1 MKAQVAAPG
10 VSRPR
15 SPRGDVV
22 LIALFLAIIAT
33 PGLGLLLGID
43 RSQVSE
49 AEMRR
54 LTEFPEWSWQRD
66 ALATWPDRFE
76 RYFKDRFAFRNALIR
91 LQAGVLW
98 HGLHTS
104 STDTVIAGKGDW
116 LFYADDGGI
125 QDYVQSEPFSEVD
138 LQRWQLTLER
148 IRDWLASRGTRFL
161 FVLAPDKQM
170 IYPEL
175 MPASLHRLHNSYRA
189 DQLLAYM
196 RAHST
201 VEILDLRPA
210 ILEAKPHEL
219 LYHRYDTHWNDRG
232 ALIGYQQIAMRLERW
247 FPVIQPLQ
255 RSDFVTSPAAPS
267 GDKTTM
273 LGLVDQGKVTTPGLV
288 PRLGWSSRVVYPAN
302 PDPYGEDGTVVT
314 EVKPN
319 RAAGGD
325 VQGLVFEPPDPV
337 SIRALQSNPVSVAE
351 RLRSGPRPSRAS
363 GCRDSGDG
371 RPAFHQLRADAGTGP
386 RSGDYGGNGFTR
398 RNGETETNGVKVT
411 PRRKARQD
419 VPGSQSCA
427 YGPGHTALL
436 AAEGGSDR

>member
-247 FPVIQPLQ
+247 FPAIQPLQ

-288 PRLGWSSRVVYPAN
+288 PRQGWSSRVVFPAN

-314 EVKPN
+314 EVKPGTGL
-319 RAAGGD
+319 RAVMFRDSFSSRLIPFLSEHFSRILYQWQNDFDPDLVRREHPD
-325 VQGLVFEPPDPV
+325 VVIQEMVGRHFINFVPTPELVPDP
-337 SIRALQSNPVSVAE
+337 E
-351 RLRSGPRPSRAS
+351 GTE
-363 GCRDSGDG
+363 
-371 RPAFHQLRADAGTGP
+371 GTGSHGAP
-386 RSGDYGGNGFTR
+386 GKR
-398 RNGETETNGVKVT
+398 RRTE
-411 PRRKARQD
+411 
-419 VPGSQSCA
+419 
-427 YGPGHTALL
+427 
-436 AAEGGSDR
+436 

>member
-1 MKAQVAAPG
+1 MKAQVAAPA
-10 VSRPR
+10 VSRLR
-15 SPRGDVV
+15 SPRVDVV

-33 PGLGLLLGID
+33 PGLGLLLGVD

-247 FPVIQPLQ
+247 FPEIQPLQ

-314 EVKPN
+314 EVKPGTGL
-319 RAAGGD
+319 RAVMFRDSFSSRLIPFLSEHFSRILYQWQNDFDPDLVRREHPD
-325 VQGLVFEPPDPV
+325 VVIQEMVGRHFINFVPTPELVPDP
-337 SIRALQSNPVSVAE
+337 E
-351 RLRSGPRPSRAS
+351 TTE
-363 GCRDSGDG
+363 
-371 RPAFHQLRADAGTGP
+371 GTG
-386 RSGDYGGNGFTR
+386 SHGGTGKR
-398 RNGETETNGVKVT
+398 RRTE
-411 PRRKARQD
+411 
-419 VPGSQSCA
+419 
-427 YGPGHTALL
+427 
-436 AAEGGSDR
+436 

>member
-15 SPRGDVV
+15 SPRVDVV

-54 LTEFPEWSWQRD
+54 LTEFPEWSWQRE

-314 EVKPN
+314 EVKPGSGL
-319 RAAGGD
+319 RAVMFRD
-325 VQGLVFEPPDPV
+325 SFSSRLIPFLSEHFSRILYQWQNDFDPDLVRREHPDIVIQEMVGRHFINFVPTPELVPDP
-337 SIRALQSNPVSVAE
+337 E
-351 RLRSGPRPSRAS
+351 TTE
-363 GCRDSGDG
+363 
-371 RPAFHQLRADAGTGP
+371 GTG
-386 RSGDYGGNGFTR
+386 SHGGTGKR
-398 RNGETETNGVKVT
+398 RRTE
-411 PRRKARQD
+411 
-419 VPGSQSCA
+419 
-427 YGPGHTALL
+427 
-436 AAEGGSDR
+436 

>member
-15 SPRGDVV
+15 SPHGDVV

-314 EVKPN
+314 EVKPGSGL
-319 RAAGGD
+319 RAVMFRDSFSSRLIPFLSEHFSRILYQWQNDFDPDLVRREHPD
-325 VQGLVFEPPDPV
+325 VVIQEMVGRHFINFVPTPELVPDP
-337 SIRALQSNPVSVAE
+337 E
-351 RLRSGPRPSRAS
+351 TTG
-363 GCRDSGDG
+363 
-371 RPAFHQLRADAGTGP
+371 GTG
-386 RSGDYGGNGFTR
+386 SHGGTGKR
-398 RNGETETNGVKVT
+398 RRTE
-411 PRRKARQD
+411 
-419 VPGSQSCA
+419 
-427 YGPGHTALL
+427 
-436 AAEGGSDR
+436 